1 LSQRARRPRSHAGP
15 GRLGAPVLGVCVAA
29 VLSAAV
35 GCAAAVAYTAETPP
49 WVACTLESGA
59 KQQLLESTITP
70 ADAAAVKQ
78 GTPLVLTARSD
89 VPVTFAVASTPA
101 LLSAPDLD
109 TGPGTASAQPGY
121 ELPTY
126 TFTSTNATQA
136 PRVLY
141 WQVSFSTSSLPV
153 CASVSPTIE
162 YTAARRVTVLAAPSI
177 VPEAPFQLSLDHTAL
192 FQVRRHAVTYRVSCT
207 SSCTGTMSAS
217 AVILRHH
224 RRLRRVSRLDFGPL
238 PLDIAAAG
246 GGSVEL
252 EHHYG
257 HGATQLIEAAAHN
270 AEQVELEIDVEAT
283 NAKGQP
289 ASSQTTTILR
299 R

>member
-1 LSQRARRPRSHAGP
+1 VNQWAGRPGSHRGP
-15 GRLGAPVLGVCVAA
+15 GRLGAHTLGVCAA
-29 VLSAAV
+29 VVLSAAV
-35 GCAAAVAYTAETPP
+35 GCTAAVAYTAETPP
-49 WVACTLESGA
+49 WVACTLESSA
-59 KQQLLESTITP
+59 RQRLLESAIAP
-70 ADAAAVKQ
+70 ADAAEVKQ

-89 VPVTFAVASTPA
+89 VPLTFAVASTAA

-109 TGPGTASAQPGY
+109 TGAGTPSAQPGY

-153 CASVSPTIE
+153 CAGVSPTIE
-162 YTAARRVTVLAAPSI
+162 YTAARRVTVLAAPSL
-177 VPEAPFQLSLDHTAL
+177 VPEAPFQLSVDHTAS
-192 FQVRRHAVTYRVSCT
+192 FHVRRRAVTYRVSCT

-224 RRLRRVSRLDFGPL
+224 RRVRRVSRLDFGPL
-238 PLDIAAAG
+238 PLEIAAAG

-257 HGATQLIEAAAHN
+257 RGAAQLIEAAAHQ

-283 NAKGQP
+283 NANGQP
-289 ASSQTTTILR
+289 ASTQTATILR